1 MKTFTEEFSSDE
13 ILSLEY
19 ILRGYEKELRHRAI
33 SLEPGAP
40 EDEGILKS
48 ADQVAALR
56 AKVKQA
62 AG

>member
-1 MKTFTEEFSSDE
+1 MKTITVEFNSDE
-13 ILSLEY
+13 IINLEE
-19 ILRGYEKELRHRAI
+19 ILRDYEEGLRHRAI

-40 EDEGILKS
+40 DNDGMLKS

-56 AKVKQA
+56 AKVNQA

>member
-1 MKTFTEEFSSDE
+1 MKTITVVFNSDE
-13 ILSLEY
+13 IINLEE
-19 ILRGYEKELRHRAI
+19 ILRDYEEELRHRAI

-40 EDEGILKS
+40 DNDGMLKS

-56 AKVKQA
+56 AKVNQA

>member
-1 MKTFTEEFSSDE
+1 MKTFTVEFSSDE
-13 ILSLEY
+13 LINLEDILQD
-19 ILRGYEKELRHRAI
+19 YEEELRHRAI

-40 EDEGILKS
+40 DNEGILKS